1 VLAHLNIP
9 ANIRITASTNGWM
22 TGEVMAS
29 WVNRVWG
36 PNRDDVRRLLVL
48 DQARIHTMQATQDL
62 LEEKVLINFYP
73 PTM

>member
-1 VLAHLNIP
+1 
-9 ANIRITASTNGWM
+9 M

-36 PNRDDVRRLLVL
+36 PNRDDVRRLLIL

-62 LEEKVLINFYP
+62 LEEKVLIHFYLP
-73 PTM
+73 HNVKLFQSRLWK